1 MYDLEERKLI
11 RSIKERKAKR
21 VVLQFPEGL
30 RQHAFRI
37 ARAVEEAAGVEAVIS
52 ADPCYG
58 ACDLAEDALRTVE
71 GDLLVHYGH
80 AEFPGLDGQPVIFV
94 KASIK
99 IDVKPALSRALSL
112 LDDKRRLGLFA
123 TVQHLSSLNE
133 AKKFLE
139 ISGKE
144 VFVGRA
150 RGMAVYDGQILGCE
164 VSAARELANKVEG
177 FVVVSGGNFHGLGVQ
192 LATGKETVVVDP
204 FLNEARELKGLAE
217 LTLKRRWA
225 QILKFSERE
234 NVGVLVSLKTGQT
247 NLKLA
252 RKVKK
257 ALENKGKKCAL
268 ICVKEVNP
276 ENLGSFIDIEA
287 FVNTGCP
294 RIPIEDQARFNKPI
308 LNPEEALIAL
318 GVVPWESYG
327 KVFLER
333 SAWKL
338 F

>member
-1 MYDLEERKLI
+1 MYDLKERELI
-11 RSIKERKAKR
+11 RLIKERNAR
-21 VVLQFPEGL
+21 RIVLQFPEGL
-30 RQHAFRI
+30 RQRAFRI
-37 ARAVEEAAGVEAVIS
+37 ARAIEEATGAEAVIS

-80 AEFPGLDGQPVIFV
+80 AEFPELNGRPVIFV

-99 IDVKPALSRALSL
+99 IDVKPALSRALNL
-112 LDDKRRLGLFA
+112 LGDKRRLGLFA

-133 AKKFLE
+133 ARKFLE
-139 ISGKE
+139 GSGKE

-150 RGMAVYDGQILGCE
+150 SGRAVYDGQILGCE
-164 VSAARELANKVEG
+164 VSAPRELRDKVEG
-177 FVVVSGGNFHGLGVQ
+177 FVVISGGNFHGLGVQ

-257 ALENKGKKCAL
+257 ALEEKGRKCAL
-268 ICVKEVNP
+268 ICVKEITP
-276 ENLGSFIDIEA
+276 ENLDSFIDIEA

-294 RIPIEDQARFNKPI
+294 RVPIEDQPRFGKPI
-308 LNPEEALIAL
+308 LNPEETLIAL

-327 KVFLER
+327 RIFLER